1 MNTLVL
7 LLACGLY
14 EITQTHEISPSS
26 WVRTTVKA
34 DSIAQALDKQKEYP
48 FYRITKVEEVKPSRG
63 KRAARGRRKSL

>member
-34 DSIAQALDKQKEYP
+34 DSIAQALEKQAEYP
-48 FYRITKVEEVKPSRG
+48 FYRITKVEEVKPSCG
-63 KRAARGRRKSL
+63 KRAARGRKSL